1 MTRWLTIIAVLI
13 LGVGAVTAAPSQP
26 VVVDAARVTGA
37 IRSMQGVN
45 LGPLHTQPGLP
56 DLTAQYR
63 DLRIDT
69 IRAHDFFGPTDIDSH
84 PRDRGAALVI
94 LPDWAADPGQEV
106 SYQFGPSDR
115 MVKAIIDCGAK
126 VYYRLGRSF
135 AADPTPP
142 PDFTKFGE
150 VAKHVAMHYNAG
162 WAGGYHY
169 GIKYWEIWNEPNVQK
184 DWVPNKGLYLFWSGT
199 REQYFELYEKTARA
213 LKAFDPKLKVGG
225 PGLAEG
231 ARVSP
236 WREGFVEYCAER
248 KVPLDFLSWH
258 HYHSDSYDPWD
269 MVRIGQDVRRLLDAH
284 GLRHTESHVNEWNI
298 NLTKGKTGPQNQASM
313 ESAAFTACALIYLQD
328 APVDLSHYYT
338 GNAGNMGSFDT
349 NGGYRKKAHAI
360 KATGSMLDTRQRLA
374 VSGSDTMGFAVLAG
388 RSLDMKT
395 VQVLISNY
403 EIQQPKE
410 PPRQSAP
417 PGSRG
422 LERRPIRSERPQAYA
437 LRVAHLPWGN
447 GAFTV
452 KRYRIDD
459 KQDFALV
466 EELEAKGGTLEL
478 NHPLPPPAI
487 ELIILKRN

>member
-1 MTRWLTIIAVLI
+1 MTQWLTITEALT
-13 LGVGAVTAAPSQP
+13 LAVGAATDTPPQP
-26 VVVDAARVTGA
+26 VVVDAAKSSGT
-37 IRSMQGVN
+37 IRSLQGVN
-45 LGPLHTQPGLP
+45 LGPFHTQPGFP

-84 PRDRGAALVI
+84 PKDRGPALVI
-94 LPDWAADPGQEV
+94 FRDWNADPAKAE

-115 MVKAIIDCGAK
+115 MVKGIIDCGAK
-126 VYYRLGRSF
+126 VYFRLGRSF
-135 AADPTPP
+135 FADPTPP
-142 PDFTKFGE
+142 PDFDKFAE
-150 VAKHVAMHYNAG
+150 VARHIAMHYNAG

-169 GIKYWEIWNEPNVQK
+169 GIQYWEVWNEPNVQK
-184 DWVPNKGLYLFWSGT
+184 DWVPNKGLYPFWSGT

-213 LKAFDPKLKVGG
+213 LKGFDPRLKVGG

-269 MVRIGQDVRRLLDAH
+269 MVRIGQDVRRLLDAR

-298 NLTKGKTGPQNQASM
+298 NLTKGQTGPQHQASM

-328 APVDLSHYYT
+328 APVDRSHYYT
-338 GNAGNMGSFDT
+338 GNAGNMGSFET
-349 NGGYRKKAHAI
+349 NGGYRKKAYAL
-360 KATGSMLDTRQRLA
+360 KATGAMLDTRQRLA
-374 VSGSDTMGFAVLAG
+374 VSGSDTMGFAVIAG
-388 RSLDMKT
+388 RSPDKKT

-403 EIQQPKE
+403 EIQQPE
-410 PPRQSAP
+410 GPPRQSAP
-417 PGSRG
+417 PGSLG
-422 LERRPIRSERPQAYA
+422 LERRPIRSESIRAYA
-437 LRVAHLPWGN
+437 LRVAHLPWGK

-452 KRYRIDD
+452 KRYRIDEQ
-459 KQDFALV
+459 QDFALV
-466 EELEAKGGTLEL
+466 EELAGKGGELEL
-478 NHPLPPPAI
+478 SRPLPSPAI
-487 ELIILKRN
+487 ELLILKRN